1 MSSNLAKYLSLSLF
15 FISGGCI
22 EEIVMDPGERAVVV
36 ECIIDNEDKLQTV
49 HLSYSAS
56 VSDNDYPKVEE
67 ADVRMSF
74 VLDTLYVDPENNVV
88 ISDTSK
94 L

>member
-1 MSSNLAKYLSLSLF
+1 MSSKLAKYLVLSLF

-49 HLSYSAS
+49 YGRQNSS
-56 VSDNDYPKVEE
+56 P
-67 ADVRMSF
+67 
-74 VLDTLYVDPENNVV
+74 
-88 ISDTSK
+88 
-94 L
+94 

>member
-49 HLSYSAS
+49 
-56 VSDNDYPKVEE
+56 DGTP
-67 ADVRMSF
+67 F
-74 VLDTLYVDPENNVV
+74 VFG
-88 ISDTSK
+88 IRFRQ
-94 L
+94 